1 MTSPL
6 TWAPFDGGPW
16 GVGAVLCRDGVVGA
30 VWLPAEA
37 EVASRIVL
45 GFPEAVAAAAG
56 SATRVIAGEIARRFH
71 GGDPYDDI
79 AFAWPEGMT
88 PFTQRV
94 SEACRAIPIG
104 HTATY
109 AELASAA
116 GSPGAVRAAGQVM
129 ARNPLP
135 LLVPCHRVVPATGG
149 VGNFGGG
156 AALKAWLLARES
168 RHR

>member
-1 MTSPL
+1 MNSPL
-6 TWAPFDGGPW
+6 TWAPYDGGPW
-16 GVGAVLCRDGVVGA
+16 GVGAVLCRGSVVAA

-45 GFPEAVAAAAG
+45 GYPKAVPAAGDAAAHAL
-56 SATRVIAGEIARRFH
+56 AREIARRFH

-109 AELASAA
+109 AELAGAV
-116 GSPGAVRAAGQVM
+116 GSPGAMRAVGQVL
-129 ARNPLP
+129 ARNALP